1 MNRTDRR
8 KRETNERIL
17 DAAFELFL
25 AQGIAA
31 TTIEQI
37 CEQADV
43 ANRTFFNHFTTR
55 QVMIQALAE
64 RRFANLHDAM
74 LARDDQPVPQRI
86 VGVFDDIAVSLTKS
100 STTYREI
107 IGEMMSTTGYG
118 GQRGSGLHQA
128 FLDLLTD
135 GVARGEVN
143 TAHDP
148 TTLADI
154 MASTLAGGI
163 ANWAVDSKYSL
174 KRNLHN
180 SALALADLLTR
191 QRRHADPPGST

>member
-1 MNRTDRR
+1 MNRIDRR

-17 DAAFELFL
+17 DAAFDLFL

-37 CEQADV
+37 CERADV
-43 ANRTFFNHFTTR
+43 ANRTFFNHFATR
-55 QVMIQALAE
+55 GSMVQALAD
-64 RRFANLHDAM
+64 RRFANLHEVM
-74 LARDDQPVPQRI
+74 LSRDDQPVPRRI

-100 STTYREI
+100 SGTYREI

-128 FLDLLTD
+128 FLDLVTA
-135 GVARGEVN
+135 GVARGEVSA
-143 TAHDP
+143 AHDP

-154 MASTLAGGI
+154 IASTLAGGV

-180 SALALADLLTR
+180 AALALADLLS
-191 QRRHADPPGST
+191 PE